1 MKRCMKI
8 YWINGKFDF
17 KLKLTEADKIV
28 LDKKLLECND
38 TRPCEI
44 QREVRGLKWLSYW
57 KATEFRVTLLYTGLV
72 IFKDILSHEVYEHF
86 KMLSI
91 AIRILSC
98 RYHIQNISVAE
109 VLLNKYLEGCIDI
122 YGIDSITSNFHA
134 VCQIIEDLKT
144 YNATLV
150 EISTFPFKT
159 NLQH

>member
-57 KATEFRVTLLYTGLV
+57 KATEFRVTASLFLK
-72 IFKDILSHEVYEHF
+72 IH
-86 KMLSI
+86 
-91 AIRILSC
+91 
-98 RYHIQNISVAE
+98 
-109 VLLNKYLEGCIDI
+109 YLMRFM
-122 YGIDSITSNFHA
+122 STSK
-134 VCQIIEDLKT
+134 C
-144 YNATLV
+144 
-150 EISTFPFKT
+150 
-159 NLQH
+159 